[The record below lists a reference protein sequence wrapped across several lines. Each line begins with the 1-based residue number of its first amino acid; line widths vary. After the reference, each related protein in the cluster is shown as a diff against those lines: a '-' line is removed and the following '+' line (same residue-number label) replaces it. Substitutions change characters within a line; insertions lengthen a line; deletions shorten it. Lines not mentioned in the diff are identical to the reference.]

1 MAMKKMRLFTLL
13 LLFTFSLTAA
23 GQTTND
29 AQGRMENAQY
39 VIIPTGARSRIVVDS
54 LASKILGET
63 RAYTILLPRNY
74 EVNTGKRYPVVYLL
88 HGIMDTNEGW
98 YKNGHVKTVMDR
110 LVESGEAEEMI
121 VVTPNAGGDIYAGV
135 WNGYFNMPGW
145 NCEDFFFQEFLPH
158 IESKYRVIADRSHR
172 AIGGLSMGGGGST
185 VYAQRHPD
193 VFCAVYAMSALMTLD
208 ANGGLPSHGQEKM
221 DIFNNSVREHS
232 ATDFVCRAD
241 DRQKE
246 ALRAIRWFVDCG
258 DDDVLFDVDIEFY
271 QAMRDAGIPCQ
282 LRVRDGGHDWE
293 YWHTA
298 LYTALPYFSRN
309 FGK

>member
-1 MAMKKMRLFTLL
+1 MKKWLFASLL
-13 LLFTFSLTAA
+13 AAVSLTAA
-23 GQTTND
+23 GQTDGNT
-29 AQGRMENAQY
+29 QGRMEDAQY
-39 VIIPTGARSRIVVDS
+39 VIIPTGARSRVVVDS
-54 LASKILGET
+54 LPSRILGET
-63 RAYTILLPRNY
+63 RGYTVLLPRNY
-74 EVNTGKRYPVVYLL
+74 DVNTDKKYPVVYLL

-98 YKNGHVKTVMDR
+98 YKNGQVKTVMDR
-110 LVESGEAEEMI
+110 LVESGETEEMI
-121 VVTPNAGGDIYAGV
+121 VVTPNAGGNIYAGV

-145 NCEDFFFQEFLPH
+145 NYEDFFFQEFLPH
-158 IESKYRVIADRSHR
+158 IESKYRIIGDRAHR

-193 VFCAVYAMSALMTLD
+193 MFCAVYAMSALMTLD

-221 DIFNNSVREHS
+221 DIFNRSVLEHS
-232 ATDFVCRAD
+232 AIDFIRNAD
-241 DRQKE
+241 EATKE
-246 ALRAIRWFVDCG
+246 KLRSINWFVDCG

-271 QAMRDAGIPCQ
+271 QAMRKAGIPCQ

-298 LYTALPYFSRN
+298 LYNALPYFSRS

>member
-13 LLFTFSLTAA
+13 LLFTSSLTAA

-110 LVESGEAEEMI
+110 LVESGEADDLEDLLTLADQRMYSDKKRIEE
-121 VVTPNAGGDIYAGV
+121 V
-135 WNGYFNMPGW
+135 
-145 NCEDFFFQEFLPH
+145 
-158 IESKYRVIADRSHR
+158 
-172 AIGGLSMGGGGST
+172 
-185 VYAQRHPD
+185 
-193 VFCAVYAMSALMTLD
+193 AV
-208 ANGGLPSHGQEKM
+208 
-221 DIFNNSVREHS
+221 
-232 ATDFVCRAD
+232 
-241 DRQKE
+241 
-246 ALRAIRWFVDCG
+246 
-258 DDDVLFDVDIEFY
+258 
-271 QAMRDAGIPCQ
+271 
-282 LRVRDGGHDWE
+282 
-293 YWHTA
+293 
-298 LYTALPYFSRN
+298 
-309 FGK
+309 